1 MLRTSQENEHTT
13 SFGTCSEPVCR
24 AITYAE
30 AADPSGCGH
39 GVEVWPA
46 SGDKKGG
53 VRFPYRVARKPPA
66 ESTLHKP
73 WGTGKR
79 GAYPRER
86 GEKMVEVVESYG
98 VRSDCGSNPL
108 KDGPVGWK
116 VGRHRGRSMRLLG
129 SGGDQNQGLRP
140 GILETPGMACQG
152 FSGPGMAG
160 SDGHWGLWPNWLSG
174 LERMRSGAYSLESH
188 DTKGPWSLESWLE
201 DQVGKRPSVEKGH
214 SWPAV
219 QRASLTWWRKR
230 GEGGQRQVSI
240 WGEVESK
247 ARKHQ
252 SHAVRVGDR
261 ASALLNELET
271 ASGRIKPTAGGDSDW
286 GGGLE
291 SHP

>member
-129 SGGDQNQGLRP
+129 SGGGSESGAQTWDFRD
-140 GILETPGMACQG
+140 TWDGM
-152 FSGPGMAG
+152 
-160 SDGHWGLWPNWLSG
+160 SG
-174 LERMRSGAYSLESH
+174 LLWTWDGRLRWTLGALAQ
-188 DTKGPWSLESWLE
+188 LAF
-201 DQVGKRPSVEKGH
+201 RP
-214 SWPAV
+214 
-219 QRASLTWWRKR
+219 
-230 GEGGQRQVSI
+230 
-240 WGEVESK
+240 
-247 ARKHQ
+247 
-252 SHAVRVGDR
+252 
-261 ASALLNELET
+261 
-271 ASGRIKPTAGGDSDW
+271 
-286 GGGLE
+286 
-291 SHP
+291 